1 MTYDEQGILIER
13 RSRDMS
19 LRIQSWKSWEQ
30 KFWYFAVSVV
40 DLSRYR
46 NYLRSKN
53 LIIQEIKIFNMNKL
67 FIVLIALMLA
77 SSFAMKIRATDDGK
91 NDD

>member
-1 MTYDEQGILIER
+1 
-13 RSRDMS
+13 
-19 LRIQSWKSWEQ
+19 
-30 KFWYFAVSVV
+30 
-40 DLSRYR
+40 
-46 NYLRSKN
+46 
-53 LIIQEIKIFNMNKL
+53 MNKL